1 MIINKQTNEVLKT
14 GEDTSKKATIN
25 QDKIAKLQYILTKGL
40 YQDPIGSVINEW
52 SANAIDSVVQS
63 GKNPIENP
71 VIINI
76 TNDKFT
82 VQDSGLGISKDD
94 FINVCMNYL
103 TSTKETDNQAIGSF
117 GLGMKSFLAL
127 DRSATFTTI
136 KDGIEC
142 KFISYMGDEF
152 MEYDLIYEKPT
163 EKQNGFICELKI
175 NDWKELREFKEKAKK
190 RLAYYDT
197 VLLFIDD
204 VLIQNEIIRS
214 EDWQYSSNANT
225 SYIHICLKD
234 VFYQINWE
242 QLGNL
247 IPIQMPVALKFDLDS
262 GLTPTPSRESLILNS
277 TSKQLIIDKIKKV
290 ADWFVNK
297 YNEDWKEYDSFIKAF
312 NKINNETKEVIIN
325 NRHFFINDLL
335 NYTKVIPKKLSIK
348 NIRLQSP
355 SYYIENKNEFLSE
368 YETIA
373 LYNNANGILKKNISK
388 SYLNYNKILTEYIVV
403 IVNKM
408 PSNNFKNYLVKKYK
422 NNCIIFVKKILTRE
436 IGLDTNDWK
445 LLRYVDYRQV
455 LNLTI
460 KPEETWQ
467 GLIDEWNLVEKEFKD
482 KMIDESNTEN
492 SEEYL
497 DWLKELK
504 KNNKTNNQYYS
515 NHKVLNKQNDEV
527 TLAIGR
533 SSIIGNKI
541 TFDKNTFKI
550 KYLHKSSKLTI
561 YFLQEEKE
569 KAESYYRLL
578 NPRIKIAI
586 VGKNEQ
592 LKIKNIHNFMTE
604 QEFQKSKVFKRIV
617 TSIMFDEL
625 VQNYKNIFHKTSLEV
640 IHNVI
645 KPLEDDINLLEAYTS
660 KNGKTI
666 RDNELL
672 DSMIAIAK
680 EYNLYDY
687 QFMDVYNR
695 CKESLDK
702 YKFLNYIQK
711 PDRWNEENVKEVNSI
726 ITQFLY
732 HQKMYKG
739 LHQELEFVIKEQ
751 EKEIVEELQL
761 EIV

>member
-1 MIINKQTNEVLKT
+1 MIINKITNEVLKT

-76 TNDKFT
+76 TDDKFT
-82 VQDSGLGISKDD
+82 VQDFGLGISKDD

-103 TSTKETDNQAIGSF
+103 TSTKEFDNQSIGHF

-127 DRSATFTTI
+127 DRSATFI
-136 KDGIEC
+136 IRKDGIEC

-152 MEYDLIYEKPT
+152 MEYDLIYEKTT
-163 EKQNGFICELKI
+163 EEQNGFICELKI
-175 NDWKELREFKEKAKK
+175 NNWAEYNEFKSKAIK

-197 VLLFIDD
+197 VLLYI
-204 VLIQNEIIRS
+204 NEYLQENNILRS
-214 EDWQYSSNANT
+214 DDWQYSQNAF
-225 SYIHICLKD
+225 SKLHLCLKD
-234 VFYQINWE
+234 VYYEINFE
-242 QLGNL
+242 QLGISQIN
-247 IPIQMPVALKFDLDS
+247 IPIALRFGLED
-262 GLTPTPSRESLILNS
+262 GLTPTPSRESLIMNQ
-277 TSKQLIIDKIKKV
+277 TSKVLILDKIKKV
-290 ADWFVNK
+290 ANWFVDK
-297 YNEDWKEYDSFIKAF
+297 YNSEWKEYETLVDGWRFVNEYNFYLTIKDNDF
-312 NKINNETKEVIIN
+312 KINNLEKYADNKIKTAKIKNIENAKWYIDSKHRLLSNYSVLVESNYSKWTNKYCSQNIVEKIIN
-325 NRHFFINDLL
+325 NYKIVVV
-335 NYTKVIPKKLSIK
+335 NYLPTHKV
-348 NIRLQSP
+348 
-355 SYYIENKNEFLSE
+355 
-368 YETIA
+368 
-373 LYNNANGILKKNISK
+373 K
-388 SYLNYNKILTEYIVV
+388 SY
-403 IVNKM
+403 
-408 PSNNFKNYLVKKYK
+408 
-422 NNCIIFVKKILTRE
+422 
-436 IGLDTNDWK
+436 
-445 LLRYVDYRQV
+445 
-455 LNLTI
+455 
-460 KPEETWQ
+460 
-467 GLIDEWNLVEKEFKD
+467 FKD
-482 KMIDESNTEN
+482 KYKHAIFIKKFCDRKLGKNDKQNSSTYYYTLDLDDIPKENWRSKIQELNYVENQLKENFIYELDVEN
-492 SEEYL
+492 SQGFK
-497 DWLKELK
+497 DWLETQKKERVYQVY
-504 KNNKTNNQYYS
+504 NS
-515 NHKVLNKQNDEV
+515 NHKVLNKQDDEV

-533 SSIIGNKI
+533 NRSIGNGV
-541 TFDKNTFKI
+541 TFEKKTFKVN
-550 KYLHKSSKLTI
+550 KLSQTPKLTI
-561 YFLQEEKE
+561 YFEDKDRAAQ
-569 KAESYYRLL
+569 YYELIGKKYR
-578 NPRIKIAI
+578 IAI
-586 VGKNEQ
+586 VGKREQ

-711 PDRWNEENVKEVNSI
+711 PNRWNEENVKEVNSI

-739 LHQELEFVIKEQ
+739 LHQELEFVVK
-751 EKEIVEELQL
+751 EKEVVENLEL
-761 EIV
+761 ETV

>member
-76 TNDKFT
+76 TDDKFT
-82 VQDSGLGISKDD
+82 VQDFGLGISKDD

-103 TSTKETDNQAIGSF
+103 TSTKESDNQSIGHF

-127 DRSATFTTI
+127 DRSATFI
-136 KDGIEC
+136 IRKDGIEC

-152 MEYDLIYEKPT
+152 MEYDLIYEKTT
-163 EKQNGFICELKI
+163 EEQNGFICELKI
-175 NDWKELREFKEKAKK
+175 NNWAEYNEFKSKAIK

-197 VLLFIDD
+197 VLLYI
-204 VLIQNEIIRS
+204 NEYLQENNILRS
-214 EDWQYSSNANT
+214 DDWQYSQNAF
-225 SYIHICLKD
+225 SKLHLCLKD
-234 VFYQINWE
+234 VYYEINFE
-242 QLGNL
+242 QLGISQIN
-247 IPIQMPVALKFDLDS
+247 IPIALRFGLED
-262 GLTPTPSRESLILNS
+262 GLTPTPSRESLIMNQ
-277 TSKQLIIDKIKKV
+277 TSKVLILDKIKKV
-290 ADWFVNK
+290 ANWFIDK
-297 YNEDWKEYDSFIKAF
+297 YNSEWKEYETLKDAWNFIHQYSFYVNINGNKF
-312 NKINNETKEVIIN
+312 KINELEEYADNEIKTVKIKNVENTEWYFYNPNRLLSNYSVVGENNHDLWSNKNLTKNIVEKIIN
-325 NRHFFINDLL
+325 K
-335 NYTKVIPKKLSIK
+335 YKVIVVNSIPE
-348 NIRLQSP
+348 RR
-355 SYYIENKNEFLSE
+355 
-368 YETIA
+368 
-373 LYNNANGILKKNISK
+373 
-388 SYLNYNKILTEYIVV
+388 V
-403 IVNKM
+403 
-408 PSNNFKNYLVKKYK
+408 KNYLKEKY
-422 NNCIIFVKKILTRE
+422 NLALFVKHLGERKLGKDDQKNVTTYFYALDLDKITQPEWKNKIKELNYVE
-436 IGLDTNDWK
+436 NQFKKDFIYELDVENS
-445 LLRYVDYRQV
+445 
-455 LNLTI
+455 
-460 KPEETWQ
+460 Q
-467 GLIDEWNLVEKEFKD
+467 GFKD
-482 KMIDESNTEN
+482 WLEKRKKERVYKVSDSN
-492 SEEYL
+492 Y
-497 DWLKELK
+497 
-504 KNNKTNNQYYS
+504 
-515 NHKVLNKQNDEV
+515 KVLDKKEDEV
-527 TLAIGR
+527 TIAFGR
-533 SSIIGNKI
+533 NSYAGKKI
-541 TFDKNTFKI
+541 TFEKETFKV
-550 KYLHKSSKLTI
+550 SKLNQNPYLTI
-561 YFLQEEKE
+561 YFEDKDRATQ
-569 KAESYYRLL
+569 YYEL
-578 NPRIKIAI
+578 IGKKYKIALI
-586 VGKNEQ
+586 GKREQ

-645 KPLEDDINLLEAYTS
+645 KPLEDDINLLQDYTS
-660 KNGKTI
+660 KNRKFI
-666 RDNELL
+666 RDNQLL

-711 PDRWNEENVKEVNSI
+711 PDRWNEESVKEINSI

-732 HQKMYKG
+732 HQKMYRG
-739 LHQELEFVIKEQ
+739 LHQELEFVVKEQ

>member
-1 MIINKQTNEVLKT
+1 MIINKITNEVLKT

-76 TNDKFT
+76 TDDKFT
-82 VQDSGLGISKDD
+82 VQDFGLGISKDD

-103 TSTKETDNQAIGSF
+103 TSTKEFDNQSIGHF

-127 DRSATFTTI
+127 DRSATFI
-136 KDGIEC
+136 IRKDGIEC

-152 MEYDLIYEKPT
+152 MEYDLIYEKTT
-163 EKQNGFICELKI
+163 EEQNGFICELKI
-175 NDWKELREFKEKAKK
+175 NNWAEYIEFKSKAIK

-197 VLLFIDD
+197 VLLYI
-204 VLIQNEIIRS
+204 NEYLQENNILRS
-214 EDWQYSSNANT
+214 DDWQYSQNAF
-225 SYIHICLKD
+225 SKLHLCLKD
-234 VFYQINWE
+234 VYYEINFE
-242 QLGNL
+242 QLGISQIN
-247 IPIQMPVALKFDLDS
+247 IPIALRFGLED
-262 GLTPTPSRESLILNS
+262 GLTPTPSRESLIMNQ
-277 TSKQLIIDKIKKV
+277 TSKVLILDKIKKV
-290 ADWFVNK
+290 ANWFVDK
-297 YNEDWKEYDSFIKAF
+297 YNSEWKEYETLVDGWRFVNEYNFYLTIKDNNF
-312 NKINNETKEVIIN
+312 KINNLEKYADNKIKTAKIKNIENAKWYIDSKHRLLSNYSVLVESNYGKWTNKYCSQNIVEKIIN
-325 NRHFFINDLL
+325 NYKIVVV
-335 NYTKVIPKKLSIK
+335 NYLPTHKV
-348 NIRLQSP
+348 
-355 SYYIENKNEFLSE
+355 
-368 YETIA
+368 
-373 LYNNANGILKKNISK
+373 K
-388 SYLNYNKILTEYIVV
+388 SY
-403 IVNKM
+403 
-408 PSNNFKNYLVKKYK
+408 
-422 NNCIIFVKKILTRE
+422 
-436 IGLDTNDWK
+436 
-445 LLRYVDYRQV
+445 
-455 LNLTI
+455 
-460 KPEETWQ
+460 
-467 GLIDEWNLVEKEFKD
+467 FKD
-482 KMIDESNTEN
+482 KYKHTIFIKKFCDRKLGKNDKQNSSTYYYTLDLDDIPKENWRSKIQELNYVENQLKENFIYELDVEN
-492 SEEYL
+492 SQGFK
-497 DWLKELK
+497 DWLETQKKERVYQVY
-504 KNNKTNNQYYS
+504 NS
-515 NHKVLNKQNDEV
+515 NHKVLNKQDDEV

-533 SSIIGNKI
+533 NRSIGNGV
-541 TFDKNTFKI
+541 TFEKETFKVN
-550 KYLHKSSKLTI
+550 KLSQTPKLTI
-561 YFLQEEKE
+561 YFEDKDRAAQ
-569 KAESYYRLL
+569 YYELIGKKYR
-578 NPRIKIAI
+578 IAI
-586 VGKNEQ
+586 VGKREQ

-617 TSIMFDEL
+617 TSVMFDEL

-739 LHQELEFVIKEQ
+739 LHQELEFVVK
-751 EKEIVEELQL
+751 EKEVVENLEL
-761 EIV
+761 ETV